1 MPYGQFSPASGMRQ
15 CMNNW
20 LRAGGT
26 HHMVM
31 NLGHRAKDWEVFCEL
46 AGIEFRPV

>member
-1 MPYGQFSPASGMRQ
+1 MDE
-15 CMNNW
+15 W

-31 NLGHRAKDWEVFCEL
+31 NLGHRGADWAVFC
-46 AGIEFRPV
+46 AQSGIEYRAV